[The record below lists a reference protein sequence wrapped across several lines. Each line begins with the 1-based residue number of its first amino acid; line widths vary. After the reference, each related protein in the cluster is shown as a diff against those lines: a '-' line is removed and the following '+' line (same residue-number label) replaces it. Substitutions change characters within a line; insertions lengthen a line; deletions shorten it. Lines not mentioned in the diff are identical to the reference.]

1 MSGPPPAVPCPS
13 LGASRCRWG
22 APPFQPC
29 EAGCRAVRLEG
40 QPGGQWGLG
49 PAGTPARVHGGE
61 PAGSGWCC
69 WRGTAPSAC
78 SGAWSI
84 GQALIS
90 PLSLPP
96 LLSRTEIVSLRRSPH
111 PERALVQAHPLLHCP
126 RQDRSVS
133 HAGAG
138 GGWQPPL
145 GERILPG
152 CASPQQSPRHP
163 RAPQGSSSTG
173 NAAVGGR
180 FPPLLAAT
188 SQRCSQDLHSHWAPS
203 PPPPRRSV
211 LECCRPAGEAHS
223 RFVPGQRG
231 TALGQAVCLSCT
243 HHIPAES
250 SAFFHRS

>member
-1 MSGPPPAVPCPS
+1 M
-13 LGASRCRWG
+13 
-22 APPFQPC
+22 
-29 EAGCRAVRLEG
+29 RLEG

-133 HAGAG
+133 HAGTG

-163 RAPQGSSSTG
+163 R
-173 NAAVGGR
+173 
-180 FPPLLAAT
+180 
-188 SQRCSQDLHSHWAPS
+188 
-203 PPPPRRSV
+203 
-211 LECCRPAGEAHS
+211 ECCRGGTFSPFTCCDVSALQPRPSFPLGFFPATSTPRLWA
-223 RFVPGQRG
+223 RPF
-231 TALGQAVCLSCT
+231 A
-243 HHIPAES
+243 
-250 SAFFHRS
+250 

>member
-1 MSGPPPAVPCPS
+1 M
-13 LGASRCRWG
+13 
-22 APPFQPC
+22 
-29 EAGCRAVRLEG
+29 RLEG

-133 HAGAG
+133 HAGTG
-138 GGWQPPL
+138 GGWQPPP

-173 NAAVGGR
+173 NAAVGGL

-188 SQRCSQDLHSHWAPS
+188 SQRCSQDLHSHWASS
-203 PPPPRRSV
+203 PPPPHHGFGPGRLPELHTTHPCGELGVLSTQLKPADPGRVLPRCPGGSATGRR
-211 LECCRPAGEAHS
+211 LCRFPTSTPAQG
-223 RFVPGQRG
+223 
-231 TALGQAVCLSCT
+231 
-243 HHIPAES
+243 
-250 SAFFHRS
+250 SATSKR